1 MFVDVHSW
9 RFGIELKCPEALLD
23 ASVSSPAPF
32 IQRDCVL
39 GGQKQRNS
47 GAVSVSD
54 GRFYP
59 FIKYGQVLMK
69 GFHRSSL

>member
-1 MFVDVHSW
+1 MSMNVHSW
-9 RFGIELKCPEALLD
+9 RFRIELKCPEALSD
-23 ASVSSPAPF
+23 ASLSSPAPS
-32 IQRDCVL
+32 IQHDCVL

-59 FIKYGQVLMK
+59 FIKYDQVL
-69 GFHRSSL
+69 FFFFF